1 MLVSLPRK
9 TRGKPCGGSTG
20 QAYQSRID
28 LLVRAGVGVQL
39 SVDNQAPAPAPSPPW
54 RGLLAISGAIDRVTA
69 FLGRSVAWLI
79 LLAILVSAGNAIV
92 RKAFDISSNA
102 FLELQWYLFG
112 WAFLVAASYTLQR
125 NEHIR
130 IDIVSNALSKRVRN
144 WIDVLGHAFMLL
156 PFTVLMVYL
165 SWPFF
170 FRTWRSAEM
179 SGSAGGLIIWPGRLA
194 ILAGFVLLFFQAISE
209 LIKRVAILR
218 GAIPDPSPDHPAH
231 QIPIE

>member
-1 MLVSLPRK
+1 MQIPAGNSNLPADDSPIWGVLLALSR
-9 TRGKPCGGSTG
+9 
-20 QAYQSRID
+20 RID
-28 LLVRAGVGVQL
+28 R
-39 SVDNQAPAPAPSPPW
+39 
-54 RGLLAISGAIDRVTA
+54 ITA
-69 FLGRSVAWLI
+69 FLGRSVMWLI

-102 FLELQWYLFG
+102 WLELQWYLFG

-144 WIDVLGHAFMLL
+144 WIDILGHAFMLL
-156 PFTVLMVYL
+156 PFTMLMVYL

-170 FRTWRSAEM
+170 FRTWRSDEM

-209 LIKRVAILR
+209 LIKRIAILR
-218 GAIPDPSPDHPAH
+218 GVLPDPSPDHPAH
-231 QIPIE
+231 QVPIE

>member
-1 MLVSLPRK
+1 
-9 TRGKPCGGSTG
+9 
-20 QAYQSRID
+20 
-28 LLVRAGVGVQL
+28 VQL
-39 SVDNQAPAPAPSPPW
+39 SADSSNAPEDLPPMW
-54 RGLLAISGAIDRVTA
+54 RFLLVASSAIDRVTA
-69 FLGRSVAWLI
+69 FLGRSVSWLI

-92 RKAFDISSNA
+92 RKAFDISSNSW
-102 FLELQWYLFG
+102 LELQWYLFG

-130 IDIVSNALSKRVRN
+130 IDIISNALSKRVRN
-144 WIDVLGHAFMLL
+144 WIDILGHAFMLL
-156 PFTVLMVYL
+156 PFTALMIYL

-194 ILAGFVLLFFQAISE
+194 ILAGFILLFFQAISE
-209 LIKRVAILR
+209 LIKRIAILR
-218 GAIPDPSPDHPAH
+218 SVIPDPSPDHPTH